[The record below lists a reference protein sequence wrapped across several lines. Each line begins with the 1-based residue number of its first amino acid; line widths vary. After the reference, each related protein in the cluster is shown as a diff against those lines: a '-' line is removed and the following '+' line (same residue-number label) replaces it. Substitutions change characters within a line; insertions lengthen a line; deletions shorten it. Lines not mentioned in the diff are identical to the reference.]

1 MPELTG
7 LIDYGAGNF
16 TSVWNAFSHHD
27 TELLAVTRAE
37 QLTECHRL
45 VLPGVGAFSSAIER
59 LATMDLLDPLR
70 TLLREG
76 NIPFLGICVGM
87 QVLASEGTEFSPTAG
102 LSLVAGVVDRFDFS
116 HLVEPPRLPH
126 MGWNDV
132 DPAEDSALFAG
143 IDPEEPSFYFVH
155 SYRLLSSDPSARF
168 SHANYGGQFIAAVEK
183 GNVFGVQFHPEKSQQ
198 NGHKLIANFL
208 EIHGA

>member
-16 TSVWNAFSHHD
+16 TSVWNAFAHYD
-27 TELLAVTRAE
+27 AKLLAVTQPE

-59 LATMDLLDPLR
+59 LTTMDLLDPLR

-87 QVLASEGTEFSPTAG
+87 QVLASEGTEFFPTAG
-102 LSLVAGVVDRFDFS
+102 LDVVAGVVDRFDFS

-132 DPAEDSALFAG
+132 EPAEGSALFAG

-168 SHANYGGQFIAAVEK
+168 SHVEYGGRFIAAVEK

-198 NGHKLIANFL
+198 NGHRVIANFL
-208 EIHGA
+208 GINGG